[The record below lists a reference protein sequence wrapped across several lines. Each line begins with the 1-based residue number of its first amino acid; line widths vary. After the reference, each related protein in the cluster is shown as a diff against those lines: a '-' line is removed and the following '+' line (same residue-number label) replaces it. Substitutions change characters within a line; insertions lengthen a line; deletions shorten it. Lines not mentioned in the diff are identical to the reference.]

1 MRKFVAMETLDR
13 LTCVAQRTLPWCNF
27 IAASS
32 DALCLMMFFY

>member
-13 LTCVAQRTLPWCNF
+13 LTCVAHLTLPWCNY

-32 DALCLMMFFY
+32 DALCLMMFFS